1 MKLNQVLFG
10 VLSAAALNGYAAEP
24 APVIDASNVISSS
37 AASGSLHEQIEDI
50 VRQNKVYTRNQVK
63 MQRQLDELQNEVSEL
78 RGVTELHSHQLTQVL
93 DRQKEL
99 YQELERRVS
108 QALKPKVVTPT
119 YQQAVTE
126 TPTVSPTAVNG
137 DDAYNAALNL
147 VLKEKRYDDAIPA
160 FRQFISQYPSS
171 NYAANAQY
179 WLGQLLFSKGELAQ
193 AKASFL
199 VVVDKYKESSKRSD
213 AMLKLGMVEQKQ
225 NNNAQAISLYQQ
237 LIKLYPDSSA
247 AKLAQSRL
255 SSLQ

>member
-10 VLSAAALNGYAAEP
+10 VLSAAAFYGQAAEP
-24 APVIDASNVISSS
+24 APVIDASKVIV
-37 AASGSLHEQIEDI
+37 SGTNSGTLQEQIENI

-93 DRQKEL
+93 DRQKDL

-108 QALKPKVVTPT
+108 QALKPKVATPT
-119 YQQAVTE
+119 YQATPSTPSVTS
-126 TPTVSPTAVNG
+126 TPTNG

-160 FRQFISQYPSS
+160 FREFIAQFPNS

-193 AKASFL
+193 AKVAFS
-199 VVVDKYKESSKRSD
+199 VVVNQYKQSSKRSD

-225 NNNAQAISLYQQ
+225 NNIAQAVSLYQQ
-237 LIKLYPDSSA
+237 LLKLYPDSSA
-247 AKLAQSRL
+247 AKLAQPRL